1 MSGAIWAIA
10 EVDAQGR
17 ATKLSTELATAART
31 LAEVSGGTAAAIVV
45 APDPSAAAADLARFV
60 PAVFAVAAPVG
71 GGVAATVAARV
82 AALAADSAAGGGPAY
97 LLCGATPDG
106 RDTAGMLAVLLDLAV
121 AWNADTVAWGA
132 SGPVVEST
140 ALGGRVVNTLAIADD
155 RGIVVLRA
163 GACQATEAAAA
174 GSVTAVEPA
183 ELAGLADLPAIRVV
197 ETLPS
202 AATAASIEDARIV
215 VVGGRGVGGPDGFG
229 VLQEIATELGGAV
242 GATRAAVDSG
252 WMPFNIQVG
261 QTGRTIR
268 PAAYLGFGVSGAIQ
282 HTVGMRT
289 SGTIVVVNRDAD
301 APFAELADLFVV
313 GDLAAVAPAL
323 RDALRA
329 RGGAS

>member
-17 ATKLSTELATAART
+17 ATKLSTEMATAARA
-31 LAEVSGGTAAAIVV
+31 LAEASGGTAAAVVV
-45 APDPSAAAADLARFV
+45 ALDPTIAAADLVRFV
-60 PAVFAVAAPVG
+60 PSVLAVAAPAG
-71 GGVAATVAARV
+71 MGVAATVAARV
-82 AALAADSAAGGGPAY
+82 AALTADPAAGGAPAY

-121 AWNADTVAWGA
+121 AWNADAVEWGA
-132 SGPVVEST
+132 SGPVIEST
-140 ALGGRVVNTLAIADD
+140 ALGGRVVNTFVIAEG
-155 RGIVVLRA
+155 RGILVLRA
-163 GACQATEAAAA
+163 GACPAVETSAA
-174 GSVTAVEPA
+174 GAVVALEPA
-183 ELAGLADLPAIRVV
+183 GLRELPAVRVV

-202 AATAASIEDARIV
+202 AAVAASIEDARVV

-229 VLQEIATELGGAV
+229 VLHEIADELGGAV

-252 WMPFNIQVG
+252 WVPFTIQVG

-313 GDLAAVAPAL
+313 GDLGTVAPAL

-329 RGGAS
+329 RRDAS